1 MKHQMNLA
9 AVSDDT
15 VIYYLDLF
23 CGYYGYLYRDSNV
36 CF

>member
-9 AVSDDT
+9 VVSDDA

-23 CGYYGYLYRDSNV
+23 CEYYGYLYYDSNI